1 MLVLTI
7 CLATA
12 LSLTSCGSS
21 GASNSGEQGVAYD
34 GGAQKSQDALSAG
47 EDEYGYDADEMAVE
61 DVANGGA
68 GNASSTNFTST
79 ENTPAGKDKNQK
91 LIYSSDVS
99 VDTTDY
105 KKSVAALRELM
116 TVCEAFAEYENE
128 YVYSGEDLHSLQV
141 TLRVPVTHYDELMAG
156 MDGLGGTVTNRSSR
170 VTNITRSY
178 ADNEAVIEGLEIQE
192 KRLLEMM
199 EQASTVEDML
209 LVEQRLSEV
218 QTELNRAKTSR
229 ESMDT
234 DVSLSTVTVSISE
247 VRYETTTA
255 HTSYLSRVTTAFQDM
270 SEGFVEWLG
279 DLFIG
284 LIYAI
289 PAIVI
294 IGGVVVLLRRRRL
307 RRGDAGR
314 SGLRALRDW
323 RERRAQKHAAQAPTA
338 PQAADDTT
346 DAEHGEDADA

>member
-1 MLVLTI
+1 MLVLAM

-21 GASNSGEQGVAYD
+21 IGARSASEESATYSSDYTDSGAVAENDYD
-34 GGAQKSQDALSAG
+34 TDELAL
-47 EDEYGYDADEMAVE
+47 ED
-61 DVANGGA
+61 GA
-68 GNASSTNFTST
+68 GGVSSAKSTSFTST

-91 LIYSSDVS
+91 LIYSADVS

-105 KKSVAALRELM
+105 QKSVTALRDLM
-116 TVCEAFAEYENE
+116 NTCEAFAEYENE
-128 YVYSGEDLHSLQV
+128 YVYSGQDLHSLQV
-141 TLRVPVTHYDELMAG
+141 TLRVPVEHYDELMAG

-178 ADNEAVIEGLEIQE
+178 SDNEAVIEGLEIQE

-199 EQASTVEDML
+199 EQADTVEDML
-209 LVEQRLSEV
+209 LVEERLSEV
-218 QTELNRAKTSR
+218 QTELNQAKTSR

-234 DVSLSTVTVSISE
+234 DVSLSTVSVSISE

-255 HTSYLSRVTTAFQDM
+255 HTSYLTRVVTAFQDM
-270 SEGFVEWLG
+270 CEGFVEWLG

-289 PAIVI
+289 PTIIIV
-294 IGGVVVLLRRRRL
+294 GVVVVLLRRRRL
-307 RRGDAGR
+307 RRGDAGWG
-314 SGLRALRDW
+314 GLRGLRGW
-323 RERRAQKHAAQAPTA
+323 RERRAKKHAAPAPAA
-338 PQAADDTT
+338 PEAANDAAHVATT
-346 DAEHGEDADA
+346 DQGGEDADA